1 MLIRFALAM
10 RILHIDSE
18 KSWRGGENQVLLLS
32 LFLARQ
38 GHQVVVACPP
48 DSELAKRATERDIP
62 IEPLPMRGEL
72 DLRAGYKLAR
82 LIKRESYQVAHCH
95 SAHAH
100 SVGVIASKL
109 TRIPALVVSRRV
121 DFPVGGKGWLN
132 FYKYKAADKFIA
144 VSKGVREVLIKGGI
158 GEEKVVIV
166 HSGIDLR
173 RFENIDSPED
183 LYKEFQLKGEEKV
196 VGIVAALAPHKDYPN
211 FLRAARIV
219 ADQLPRVKFLIVGE
233 GKEAGRLK
241 RLIAELGLGDSVIFT
256 GFREDIPRLLSLL
269 CTSILD
275 AMAAG
280 VPVVATETGGIPE
293 LVKDKENGILV
304 PPRDPKRLAEGI
316 LRVLNDSNLAQG
328 MVKAGHSTVR
338 RFSAEQMAKRTEEV
352 YRSVLTE
359 TRREKGG

>member
-1 MLIRFALAM
+1 M
-10 RILHIDSE
+10 
-18 KSWRGGENQVLLLS
+18 LLLS

-62 IEPLPMRGEL
+62 IEPLAMRGEL

-256 GFREDIPRLLSLL
+256 GFREDIPRLLSLFDVFVISSYLEGL

-280 VPVVATETGGIPE
+280 VPVVATETGGIPD
-293 LVKDKENGILV
+293 LVKNKENGILV
-304 PPRDPKRLAEGI
+304 PPRDPKRLAEGV

-338 RFSAEQMAKRTEEV
+338 RFSAEQMAKKTEEV

>member
-1 MLIRFALAM
+1 M
-10 RILHIDSE
+10 
-18 KSWRGGENQVLLLS
+18 LLLS
-32 LFLARQ
+32 LFLVRQ
-38 GHQVVVACPP
+38 GHQVAVACPP
-48 DSELAKRATERDIP
+48 DSQLAKRATERGVS
-62 IEPLPMRGEL
+62 IEPLPMWGEF

-82 LIKRESYQVAHCH
+82 LIKREGYQVAHCH
-95 SAHAH
+95 TAHAH
-100 SVGVIASKL
+100 SVGIIASKL
-109 TRIPALVVSRRV
+109 TRIPALIVSRRV
-121 DFPVGGKGWLN
+121 DFPAGGKGWLN
-132 FYKYKAADKFIA
+132 SYKYKAAERFIA
-144 VSKGVREVLIKGGI
+144 VSKGVKEVLIKTGI
-158 GEEKVVIV
+158 AEEKVIIV

-183 LYKEFQLKGEEKV
+183 LYKEFQLKGKEKV

-219 ADQLPRVKFLIVGE
+219 ADQLPQVRFLIVGE

-241 RLIAELGLGDSVIFT
+241 QLTIELGLKNSVIFT
-256 GFREDIPRLLSLL
+256 GFREDIPRLLSLFDVFVISSYLEGL

-280 VPVVATETGGIPE
+280 VPVVATETGGIPDVVNNE
-293 LVKDKENGILV
+293 DNGILV
-304 PPRDPKRLAEGI
+304 PLRDPKRLAEGI

-338 RFSAEQMAKRTEEV
+338 RFSAEQMAKKTEEV

-359 TRREKGG
+359 KRGSGGGEL